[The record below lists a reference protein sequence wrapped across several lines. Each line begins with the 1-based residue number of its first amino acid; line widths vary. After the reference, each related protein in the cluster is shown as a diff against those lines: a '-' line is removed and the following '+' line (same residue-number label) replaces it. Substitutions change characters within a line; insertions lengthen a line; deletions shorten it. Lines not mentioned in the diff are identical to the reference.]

1 MGHAT
6 TLQQRAPTSARDNF
20 VDMVSP
26 VRAAQAAVSRLGR
39 TQELPGF
46 VATVGALFLAVI
58 CAVSGLEIGA
68 LVLLL
73 VSTLGELAFERRPSS
88 ASLLLKQAAFGVPM
102 RFALRLVVGLVVGGQ
117 IDSASAW
124 RALAAVGVVHALL
137 LCARSLHEEYRLV
150 GPLKPMR
157 TRNIPGAPRIHDA
170 PPRRIVQVVASQ
182 VLVLVPALVGA
193 PWWLTV
199 VLAVVG
205 MVIVAQASLPDMR
218 ASWRMRN
225 QKRATGY
232 TGPLREVQDF
242 LDEYR
247 PEVIV
252 HLSGPDTAA
261 YQLNTWLE
269 ALESLDRRVFIV
281 LRDAPLFARVASTS
295 IPSLELRDP
304 GELLMLDFSSAK
316 IALYPSNTGNNIHL
330 LRLPTLM
337 SAFIGHGDSDK
348 SASNNPFS
356 RAYDELWVAGAAGAD
371 RYRRSGLGV
380 HEDQY
385 RYVGRPQVH
394 AISREPRLGDEAV
407 PTVLYAPTWEGVNHD
422 QEYSSVSAVGVR
434 VVEALLAADPPV
446 RVVFKAH
453 PFTGQRDAKYRFV
466 LARIAGLIDD
476 AAARTGIDH
485 RVVKGGSINEWFNRA
500 TALVT
505 DISSVVSDFL
515 ASEKPYAVF
524 NHTGQDDAA
533 FRAEFPSTGA
543 GTTIGRDG
551 RGIAEFIDI
560 VTRTAPDVHAAE
572 RASLATYLLG
582 PQEHR
587 SLESFQAAVN
597 AMISRSE
604 TERAAYRDGTPSSE
618 IPVSDVDPG
627 F

>member
-1 MGHAT
+1 M
-6 TLQQRAPTSARDNF
+6 P
-20 VDMVSP
+20 SP
-26 VRAAQAAVSRLGR
+26 VHAARAAASRLGR
-39 TQELPGF
+39 SQELPAF
-46 VATVGALFLAVI
+46 AATVGGLALAIVCAAVGWDV
-58 CAVSGLEIGA
+58 AA

-73 VSTLGELAFERRPSS
+73 VSVGGELFFERRAAPAGVLLGH
-88 ASLLLKQAAFGVPM
+88 ASFGIPM
-102 RFALRLVVGLVVGGQ
+102 RFAVRLAVALVASGHA
-117 IDSASAW
+117 DSAVAW
-124 RALAAVGVVHALL
+124 RALLVVGVVETMV
-137 LCARSLHEEYRLV
+137 LCARALHVAYREL

-157 TRNIPGAPRIHDA
+157 TRNIPGETRIDDA
-170 PPRRIVQVVASQ
+170 PPRRVGEVVVSQ
-182 VLVLVPALVGA
+182 LLVLAPAPLGA
-193 PWWLTV
+193 PWWL
-199 VLAVVG
+199 VLPLAAVGIGVL
-205 MVIVAQASLPDMR
+205 VRVSVPDML
-218 ASWRMRN
+218 ASWRMRQ
-225 QKRATGY
+225 QKRATGF
-232 TGPLREVQDF
+232 TGPLRQVQDF

-247 PEVIV
+247 PEVVV

-261 YQLNTWLE
+261 YQINTWLE

-281 LRDAPLFARVASTS
+281 LRDPPLFGRMASTS
-295 IPSLELRDP
+295 IPTLELRDP
-304 GELLMLDFSSAK
+304 GELLMLDFSAAR

-356 RAYDELWVAGAAGAD
+356 RAYDELWVAGEAGAD
-371 RYRRSGLGV
+371 RYRRSGLGI
-380 HEDQY
+380 HEGQY

-394 AISREPRLGDEAV
+394 AISREPVLGADEV
-407 PTVLYAPTWEGVNHD
+407 PTVLYAPTWEGVNLD

-434 VVEALLAADPPV
+434 VVEALLAAQPPV
-446 RVVFKAH
+446 RVVFKSH

-524 NHTGQDDAA
+524 NHTDLDDEA

-551 RGIAEFIDI
+551 RGIAEFIDV
-560 VTRTAPDVHAAE
+560 VTRAAPDVHAEA
-572 RASLATYLLG
+572 RATLATYLLG

-587 SLESFQAAVN
+587 SLESFQAAID
-597 AMISRSE
+597 AMIARSE
-604 TERAAYRDGTPSSE
+604 TDRAAYRDGTSTSE
-618 IPVSDVDPG
+618 IPVTDGSDLL
-627 F
+627 

>member
-6 TLQQRAPTSARDNF
+6 TLQQAGTRPARDNF

-46 VATVGALFLAVI
+46 AATVGTLFLAI
-58 CAVSGLEIGA
+58 ACAALGLEIAA
-68 LVLLL
+68 LVLIAASLA
-73 VSTLGELAFERRPSS
+73 GELAFERSRSA
-88 ASLLLKQAAFGVPM
+88 ASLLLTQASFGVPM
-102 RFALRLVVGLVVGGQ
+102 RFALRLVVALVVGGQ
-117 IDSASAW
+117 IHMSATW
-124 RALAAVGVVHALL
+124 RTLMAVGVVEALV
-137 LCARSLHEEYRLV
+137 LCARALHDEYRHV

-157 TRNIPGAPRIHDA
+157 TRNIPGSPRIHDA
-170 PPRRIVQVVASQ
+170 PPRRTLQVVLSQ
-182 VLVLVPALVGA
+182 ALVLVPALVGA
-193 PWWLTV
+193 PWWLVLVLGAVGIALV
-199 VLAVVG
+199 V
-205 MVIVAQASLPDMR
+205 QASLPDMR

-225 QKRATGY
+225 AKRATGF
-232 TGPLREVQDF
+232 TGPLRQIQDF
-242 LDEYR
+242 VDEYR

-261 YQLNTWLE
+261 YQINTWLE

-281 LRDAPLFARVASTS
+281 LRDPPLFARMGSTS

-304 GELLMLDFSSAK
+304 GELLMLDLRSAR

-356 RAYDELWVAGAAGAD
+356 RAYDELWVAGSAGAD
-371 RYRRSGLGV
+371 RYRRSGLGI
-380 HEDQY
+380 HEAQY
-385 RYVGRPQVH
+385 RFVGRPQVH
-394 AISREPRLGDEAV
+394 AISREPRLGDDDV
-407 PTVLYAPTWEGVNHD
+407 PTVLYAPTWEGVNLE
-422 QEYSSVSAVGVR
+422 QEYSSVSAVGVKI
-434 VVEALLAADPPV
+434 VEALLAADPPV

-466 LARIAGLIDD
+466 LARIAGLVDD
-476 AAARTGIDH
+476 AASRTGIDH
-485 RVVKGGSINEWFNRA
+485 RIIKGGSINEWFNRA
-500 TALVT
+500 TAIVT

-524 NHTGQDDAA
+524 NHTDLDDAA

-560 VTRTAPDVHAAE
+560 VTQAAPDVHAE
-572 RASLATYLLG
+572 RRAGLATYLLG
-582 PQEHR
+582 PPEHR
-587 SLESFQAAVN
+587 SLESFQAAID
-597 AMISRSE
+597 AMIARSE
-604 TERAAYRDGTPSSE
+604 VDRAAYRDGSPTSEMPVADDSSLL
-618 IPVSDVDPG
+618 
-627 F
+627 